1 MDPETSGR
9 LLSFVPGTGDA
20 LPLSSTQLPP
30 TKACS
35 SLADSE
41 VSGVAIGGRSPV
53 HPKVAT
59 GVDLLPAALD
69 AHAAPFAPCVMA
81 GGDDSRRSLPRP
93 QCPDDVG
100 EPGGGGEFKT
110 GRNPVQE
117 TGGAEAGEG
126 RRTGTALAT
135 GRDGASASSPSEYR
149 ASLCSSSS
157 SSAATWSRKDLSISV
172 RTAYDLPISS
182 PFDPPVYLLIK
193 FESGSFCVRLESSLY
208 SQIQSVMYVPLQVN
222 RFHKSI

>member
-30 TKACS
+30 AEACN
-35 SLADSE
+35 SLANSE
-41 VSGVAIGGRSPV
+41 VSGVTDRSPV

-59 GVDLLPAALD
+59 GVDLPPAALD

-81 GGDDSRRSLPRP
+81 GGDGSRRSLPRP

-126 RRTGTALAT
+126 RRTGTAVAT
-135 GRDGASASSPSEYR
+135 GGGASASSPSEYR

-157 SSAATWSRKDLSISV
+157 SSAATWSRKDLSIV
-172 RTAYDLPISS
+172 QTAYDLPVLAPHLVSTQLQLRGCASAFHLGCGHFKKKENDLILLHTVSS
-182 PFDPPVYLLIK
+182 
-193 FESGSFCVRLESSLY
+193 C
-208 SQIQSVMYVPLQVN
+208 
-222 RFHKSI
+222 